1 MDYETKVQLRQEE
14 IKENFRHKIY
24 QTLSELIFESP
35 EIGEEA
41 AEELIDQSVEWWKTH
56 FYEEN

>member
-1 MDYETKVQLRQEE
+1 MDYETKIRLRQEE
-14 IKENFRHKIY
+14 IKENFRSKIY
-24 QTLSELIFESP
+24 QTLSELIMESS
-35 EIGEEA
+35 ELGEEA

>member
-1 MDYETKVQLRQEE
+1 M
-14 IKENFRHKIY
+14 
-24 QTLSELIFESP
+24 ESP
-35 EIGEEA
+35 EIGEEV

>member
-1 MDYETKVQLRQEE
+1 MDYETKIALRQEE

-24 QTLSELIFESP
+24 QTLSELVMESP

-41 AEELIDQSVEWWKTH
+41 TEELIDQSVEWWKTH

>member
-1 MDYETKVQLRQEE
+1 MDYETKIQLRQEE
-14 IKENFRHKIY
+14 IKENFRSKIY
-24 QTLSELIFESP
+24 QTLSELIMESP